1 MNNLIGQTLPNSAK
15 VIAHHGDIVLAW
27 FRDSELVT
35 WSIDEDQNAHWG
47 SYHGTNVPAA
57 LRRYSER
64 TGGADLTTESMDII
78 EMEVMQ

>member
-1 MNNLIGQTLPNSAK
+1 MNLFAQTLPNTAT
-15 VIAHHGDIVLAW
+15 VLAHHGDIVLAW

-57 LRRYSER
+57 LERFHER
-64 TGGADLTTESMDII
+64 TGGAAVSDSSRQLIAMVTA
-78 EMEVMQ
+78 